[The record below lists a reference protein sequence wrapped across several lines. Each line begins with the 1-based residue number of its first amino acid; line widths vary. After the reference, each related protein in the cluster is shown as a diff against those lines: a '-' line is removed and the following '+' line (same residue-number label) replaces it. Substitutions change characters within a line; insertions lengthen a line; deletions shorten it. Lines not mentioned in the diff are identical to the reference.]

1 MAVSAQIVKE
11 LREKT
16 GAGFMDCKKALEETN
31 GDFEKA
37 IKLLR
42 EKGLADAQKRA
53 GREAKEG
60 LITVKTADDGNE
72 IVMVEINCE
81 TDFVSRTDKFKEF
94 VDETAEM
101 ILKGG
106 IESVDKITPEIDTKI
121 KENAGSF
128 GENIVLRRIARF
140 KKSDP
145 DRSVF
150 WSYIHLG
157 GKVGVIVEFI
167 VDPPEIKDKESFK
180 DFAKNISLQ
189 IASMSPV
196 SISRDDFPENLLNE
210 QREIF
215 AKQAKESGKPE
226 KIIDKIV
233 DGRMNKFFA
242 ESCLL
247 EQKYVKNGDI
257 TVDQYRKDVEKET
270 GGSIEIKRFARFKLG
285 EE

>member
-37 IKLLR
+37 MKILK

-60 LITVKTADDGNE
+60 LVTVKESKDGSE

-81 TDFVSRTDKFKEF
+81 TDFVSRTDKFKSF
-94 VDETAEM
+94 VDETANM
-101 ILKGG
+101 ILEKG
-106 IESVDKITPEIDTKI
+106 IDSVDNLDSDIDTKI

-140 KKSDP
+140 KKLDP
-145 DRSVF
+145 DKSVF
-150 WSYIHLG
+150 WSYIHLD
-157 GKVGVIVEFI
+157 GKVGVIVEFL
-167 VDPPEIKDKESFK
+167 VDPADAKDNEDFKE
-180 DFAKNISLQ
+180 FAKNISLQ
-189 IASMSPV
+189 IASMGPV
-196 SISRDDFPENLLNE
+196 SVSRNDVPEDIIKE
-210 QREIF
+210 QRDIF
-215 AKQAKESGKPE
+215 AKQAKDSGKPE

-257 TVDQYRKDVEKET
+257 TVEQYKKEVEDKL
-270 GGSIEIKRFARFKLG
+270 GCSIEIKRFARFKLG

>member
-1 MAVSAQIVKE
+1 MAVSAQTVKE

-16 GAGFMDCKKALEETN
+16 GAGFMDKKALEESG

-37 IKLLR
+37 IKLLK

-60 LITVKTADDGNE
+60 LITVIESSDKNE
-72 IVMVEINCE
+72 ILMVEINCE
-81 TDFVSRTDKFKEF
+81 TDFVSRTDKFRNF
-94 VDETAEM
+94 VEETAKM
-101 ILKGG
+101 ILDKG
-106 IESVDKITPEIDTKI
+106 ISSVEEIDEEIETKV

-145 DRSVF
+145 EKSVF
-150 WSYIHLG
+150 WSYIHLD
-157 GKVGVIVEFI
+157 GKVGVIAEFI
-167 VDPPEIKDKESFK
+167 VDPPDVSNSEEFKE
-180 DFAKNISLQ
+180 FAKNISLQ
-189 IASMSPV
+189 IASMNPV
-196 SISRDDFPENLLNE
+196 SISRNDFPEDVLKE
-210 QREIF
+210 QREIY

-247 EQKYVKNGDI
+247 EQKYVKDNEI
-257 TVDQYRKDVEKET
+257 TVEKYKKSIEDKLGCT
-270 GGSIEIKRFARFKLG
+270 IEIKRFKRFKLG

>member
-167 VDPPEIKDKESFK
+167 VDPPEIKDKEGFK

>member
-157 GKVGVIVEFI
+157 GKVGVIVEFV